1 MPAVTAAK
9 PYILKRRSAQYRR
22 RSERST
28 IACVSAGVRCRLF
41 VLLTVFP
48 DDVQREHV
56 ERERDEEQHQA
67 ERERGQSLGTVE
79 FLVPDQQRDDL
90 HGDRGHRLEWIR
102 RQVGGKT

>member
-28 IACVSAGVRCRLF
+28 IAWVSAGVRRALF

-67 ERERGQSLGTVE
+67 ERKGGQGLGAVE
-79 FLVPDQQRDDL
+79 LLVSDQQRDDL
-90 HGDRGHRLEWIR
+90 HGDRGHGLGIR
-102 RQVGGKT
+102 GQVGG